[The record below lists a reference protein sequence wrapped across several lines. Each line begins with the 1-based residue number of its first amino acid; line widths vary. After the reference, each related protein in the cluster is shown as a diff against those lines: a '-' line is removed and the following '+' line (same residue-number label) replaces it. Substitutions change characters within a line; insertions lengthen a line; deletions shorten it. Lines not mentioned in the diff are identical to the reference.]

1 MARMEVLESGL
12 LSHSQMEAVGWAFP
26 PLKPLRT
33 RRVAGRPAGLRR
45 NNKAWDM
52 VSLQGRQCQEEEQQQ
67 QRTQERG
74 GWDGVSL
81 QGQQCQEEEEQQ
93 QQSQERGGWNG
104 CHGVCVVAAA
114 AEKVWLASQGS
125 EAKLIFAPTPSP
137 APTPTPSPSP
147 TSMPSL
153 APKPTAVHSH
163 ESGDGLLE
171 VGSSSSSSSDSS
183 SSSSDSS
190 SSSSDSSSSVNGDRK
205 NGQTGWS
212 EDGFNNDDAT
222 ALEDAGV
229 VGDNVVSE
237 MGSGVDEG

>member
-1 MARMEVLESGL
+1 MEVLESGL

-67 QRTQERG
+67 QSQERG

-81 QGQQCQEEEEQQ
+81 QGRQCQEEEQQQ

-104 CHGVCVVAAA
+104 CHGVCVVTAA